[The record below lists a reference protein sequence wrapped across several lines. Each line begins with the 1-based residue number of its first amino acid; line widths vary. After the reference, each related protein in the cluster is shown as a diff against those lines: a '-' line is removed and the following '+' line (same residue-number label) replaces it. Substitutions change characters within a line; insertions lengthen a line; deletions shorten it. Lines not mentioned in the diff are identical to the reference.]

1 LEGVNIAK
9 LLKPGDRSFT
19 AEEVRLIGPN
29 GEQVGVVSLVNA
41 RAKAVEAAL
50 DLVIVAD
57 QVEPPVLRIMDF
69 GKIQFEQKKN
79 IRAQRKNNIAQKNKE
94 VKFHVNID
102 AHDYDY
108 KLAHALEFL
117 EKGYKLKVTL
127 MLRGREMAHKDMA
140 FELIERVIADL
151 EGCGEADS
159 KPKLQGR
166 NITVN
171 FAPKGGKH

>member
-1 LEGVNIAK
+1 MEGVNIAK

-108 KLAHALEFL
+108 KLKHALEFL

-151 EGCGEADS
+151 EGHGDPDS